1 MTTMPTTLAFAGFAA
16 RLWHL
21 ARFVV
26 PRLDPDERRRLT
38 RDLARE
44 TLDLLG
50 IDVAIL
56 GQPCRDG
63 QPVLLAPNH
72 VSWLD
77 VWAVNAAAP
86 ARFVAKAEVA
96 RWPVAGT
103 ITRGFGAFFI
113 KRGCPRDAWRVKNRL
128 AAHLRADERVAGFP
142 EGTTTDGSRVGHFH
156 PALFQ
161 AAVDAGALV
170 QPVAIRYRAPD
181 GSRCQAAPFI
191 DDMTFVGSLRR
202 VLAAPGVRAE
212 VTFLPPRRGAGAC
225 RKELAAWSFEA
236 IARELQLPAGRPAP
250 MILRPAA

>member
-1 MTTMPTTLAFAGFAA
+1 MTTVRSSLAVTRLAA
-16 RLWHL
+16 RLWSL
-21 ARFVV
+21 ARFAA
-26 PRLDPDERRRLT
+26 PRLDAEGRHRLM
-38 RDLARE
+38 RELSRE

-50 IDVAIL
+50 IDVVVV
-56 GQPCRDG
+56 GQPCPDG
-63 QPVLLAPNH
+63 EPVLLAPNH

-103 ITRGFGAFFI
+103 ITTGFGAVFI

-128 AAHLRADERVAGFP
+128 AAHLDARERVAGFP

-161 AAVDAGALV
+161 AAVDAGSLV

-181 GSRCQAAPFI
+181 GSRSDAAPFV
-191 DDMTFVGSLRR
+191 DDMSFVDSLRR
-202 VLAAPGVRAE
+202 IAAAPGIRAE
-212 VTFLPPRRGAGAC
+212 VTFLPPRAAGGLC
-225 RKELAAWSFEA
+225 RKVLAAWAREA
-236 IARELQLPAGRPAP
+236 IVRELALPADRPDPAV
-250 MILRPAA
+250 LRRAA